1 MKCLVVR
8 WYAILLVMCGAVGV
22 IGCAKE
28 AGKGSAASAKRAK
41 PGPEESFELIVE
53 TFRRGVEDVPIGFVV
68 RRESG
73 HSRMVGKNDVKHE
86 LIPPS
91 QEGEPYKAIIT
102 VDSKSSYSIQRSGSS
117 DDDDAKQD
125 DSSRD
130 ATQADDLANDP
141 GGVEVFDSDLVN
153 ASPSGGSTRGNG
165 EGATEPIV
173 RRQADDWPARK
184 YELEYRSGRWE
195 LLTKLDP
202 ETEQSI
208 QNAFDQALKTQI

>member
-8 WYAILLVMCGAVGV
+8 CYGILLVVLGAVGLN
-22 IGCAKE
+22 GCTKDAGEE
-28 AGKGSAASAKRAK
+28 AAAAAKRAK

-91 QEGEPYKAIIT
+91 KEGEPYKAIIT

-117 DDDDAKQD
+117 DDDDAKQNNNGD
-125 DSSRD
+125 E
-130 ATQADDLANDP
+130 TADELANDP

-153 ASPSGGSTRGNG
+153 PSPSGGSTRGNS
-165 EGATEPIV
+165 EGAAEPIV

-195 LLTKLDP
+195 LLTELDP

-208 QNAFDQALKTQI
+208 QNAFDQALNTQI